1 MKINDEVLAQQIS
14 RLNNLKNE
22 VVMQYSDEIDY
33 DGDRDFII
41 TDAIFS
47 HLVKGDLN
55 DFYESPLLEGMDE
68 EERNRTLTAVNKYSY
83 VLFYDQ
89 NQDSWYDSIDMA
101 LVDYDTIALKLLN
114 YYDFLIRIY
123 KNGGE
128 KVLKELA
135 KYVDYDSF
143 MDTSVVDY
151 LIGSFIS
158 DEVLEKVIID
168 MSLEDGP
175 YKDFDTDKRACLLMY
190 PEGTLYR
197 RDENDNISF
206 INPIELINMINQR
219 DGDFEE
225 IVSGIAD
232 DYFLDFY
239 EKKKK

>member
-1 MKINDEVLAQQIS
+1 MKISDEVLTQQIS
-14 RLNNLKNE
+14 RLNNLRNE
-22 VVMQYSDEIDY
+22 VVMQYSDVIDY

-41 TDAIFS
+41 TDAIFD

-55 DFYESPLLEGMDE
+55 DFYESPLLEGME
-68 EERNRTLTAVNKYSY
+68 EDERNRVLSSINKYSY
-83 VLFYDQ
+83 VLFHDQ
-89 NQDSWYDSIDMA
+89 NQENWYDSIDMP
-101 LVDYDTIALKLLN
+101 LVDYDTIALRLLN
-114 YYDFLIRIY
+114 YYDFLIRVY

-128 KVLKELA
+128 RALKELA
-135 KYVDYDSF
+135 KYVDYDAF
-143 MDTSVVDY
+143 GDTSVVDF
-151 LIGSFIS
+151 LTGTFIN

-197 RDENDNISF
+197 RDENDNVSF

>member
-1 MKINDEVLAQQIS
+1 MKISDEVLAQQIS

-41 TDAIFS
+41 TDALFC
-47 HLVKGDLN
+47 HLIRGDLN
-55 DFYESPLLEGMDE
+55 DFYESPLLDGMDE
-68 EERNRTLTAVNKYSY
+68 DERNKTLSSVNKYSY

-89 NQDSWYDSIDMA
+89 NQENWYDSIDMP

-114 YYDFLIRIY
+114 YYDLLIHIY

-128 KVLKELA
+128 RALKELA
-135 KYVDYDSF
+135 KYVDYDAF
-143 MDTSVVDY
+143 GDTSVVDF
-151 LIGSFIS
+151 LIGTFIN

-190 PEGTLYR
+190 PGGTLYR
-197 RDENDNISF
+197 KDENDNVSF
-206 INPIELINMINQR
+206 INPVELMNMINQR
-219 DGDFEE
+219 EGDFEE
-225 IVSGIAD
+225 IITAIAD
-232 DYFLDFY
+232 DYLLGFY
-239 EKKKK
+239 KKEKK